1 MKTILHLID
10 TGGPG
15 GAETVYLN
23 LASGLDTRSFKPVCV
38 VSREGWLAQ
47 SLRGRGIEPLIVAAK
62 GSFNVRYLRNL
73 LRIVKEKHVD
83 LIVAHLYGSA
93 VYGSLVGLLS
103 RTPVISILH
112 GQSDIANDGRLA
124 GVKRMLVSAGSKR
137 VVFVSDRLRQDLERS
152 LKVPDARSVV
162 IANGV
167 DPSRF
172 STTRDE
178 SVRRELGIA
187 EHEVLVG
194 AIGNIRRPKSYD
206 VFLRAAAFL
215 RSRSDRYRFVI
226 VGEPSGSLYEE
237 LLDLRKKLQ
246 LETAV
251 SFLGLRSDVP
261 TLLRGFD
268 VYVSSSTTEGFSI
281 ACVEAMASG
290 VPVVATRSGGPEE
303 IVEDGVSGLLVPTQQ
318 PDLLGEAI
326 QKVAEDR
333 ALAARLRER
342 ALARVHG
349 RFTLPVMLRE
359 YERVFSQVLDRT

>member
-1 MKTILHLID
+1 
-10 TGGPG
+10 
-15 GAETVYLN
+15 
-23 LASGLDTRSFKPVCV
+23 
-38 VSREGWLAQ
+38 
-47 SLRGRGIEPLIVAAK
+47 
-62 GSFNVRYLRNL
+62 
-73 LRIVKEKHVD
+73 
-83 LIVAHLYGSA
+83 
-93 VYGSLVGLLS
+93 
-103 RTPVISILH
+103 
-112 GQSDIANDGRLA
+112 
-124 GVKRMLVSAGSKR
+124 
-137 VVFVSDRLRQDLERS
+137 
-152 LKVPDARSVV
+152 VPDARSVV

-342 ALARVHG
+342 ALARVHE